1 MLYYEHKKGGLS
13 IMAYNFSEPI
23 QQEHKLTLDN
33 RGKLVV
39 SGVEDVESFDEQ
51 AVVLVTVRGVLI
63 IRGSGLHLQSLD
75 LQGGAVCVDGV
86 IDSLVYEQVRQSG
99 SLLRRLFH

>member
-1 MLYYEHKKGGLS
+1 MLYYEHKKGGFL
-13 IMAYNFSEPI
+13 MAYAFSEPL

-51 AVVLVTVRGVLI
+51 AIVLVTVRGVLI
-63 IRGSGLHLQSLD
+63 VRGNGLHLQSLD
-75 LQGGAVCVDGV
+75 LQGGCVTVDGV
-86 IDSLVYEQVRQSG
+86 IDSLVYELPRQTG

>member
-1 MLYYEHKKGGLS
+1 
-13 IMAYNFSEPI
+13 MAYAFSEPL

-51 AVVLVTVRGVLI
+51 AIVLVTVRGVLI
-63 IRGSGLHLQSLD
+63 VRGNGLHLQSLD
-75 LQGGAVCVDGV
+75 LQGGCVTVDGV
-86 IDSLVYEQVRQSG
+86 IDSLVYELPRQTG